1 MPVPDAIHQFSL
13 SVETPNGTQTFHPAA
28 VETPTGLVLVD
39 VGLPGQADELASELA
54 DAGFDFGDVR
64 GILLTHQDGD
74 HAGCLE
80 TVVERVVD
88 AAGVAPTV
96 YAHVADAPYIDGRT
110 KPIKSEDD
118 RYPPVAIDVEIT
130 EGVIFRTEA
139 GPMRVIETQG
149 HTPGHVSL
157 YVPESKFLLAGDA
170 LTVGEDGLAGP
181 SPQHTPEMET
191 ATESV
196 GTLAE
201 LTVASVLC
209 FHGGAIDAGTD
220 AIADIHDDLTA
231 GTE

>member
-1 MPVPDAIHQFSL
+1 MAVPDAIHQLSL
-13 SVETPNGTQTFHPAA
+13 AVETPDGTQTLHPAA
-28 VETPTGLVLVD
+28 VETPTGLLLID

-54 DAGFDFGDVR
+54 DAGFGFGDVR

-80 TVVERVVD
+80 TVVERVTD

-96 YAHVADAPYIDGRT
+96 YAHVADAPYVDGRA

-118 RYPPVAIDVEIT
+118 RYPPVDVDVEIT
-130 EGVIFRTEA
+130 GGVIVSTEA

-157 YVPESKFLLAGDA
+157 YVPDAKFLLAADA
-170 LTVGEDGLAGP
+170 LTVDEDGLAGP
-181 SPQHTPEMET
+181 SERHTPELSE
-191 ATESV
+191 ATDSV

-201 LTVASVLC
+201 LPVESVLC
-209 FHGGAIDAGTD
+209 YHGGSVDAGPE
-220 AIADIHDDLTA
+220 AIADIYDELT
-231 GTE
+231 TEGK